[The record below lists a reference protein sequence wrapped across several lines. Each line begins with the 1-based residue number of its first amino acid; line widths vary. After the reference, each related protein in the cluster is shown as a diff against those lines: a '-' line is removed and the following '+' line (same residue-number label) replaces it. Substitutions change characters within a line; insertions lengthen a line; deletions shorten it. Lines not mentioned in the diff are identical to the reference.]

1 MENWFIPYQTEALLP
16 ARRVLVL
23 APHPDDEIFG
33 CGGALAIYRA
43 QGADIQVVVLTDGT
57 ALADAQDK
65 TTTARTRADETQAAL
80 QVLDIGPAQFWACPD
95 RGLADDPSWLER
107 LRPELATAD
116 VVLAPS
122 PTEIHPDHA
131 ALGRGVLRELQ
142 AWADQRRAV
151 PTVMFYEVGV
161 PLQPNFLLDISAVWD
176 LKSRAMACFASQLA
190 QQDYA
195 RQIEGLNAFRTYTL
209 PPKVQYAEAFFVLR
223 PEQLSPRQDPRP
235 VPGQLDVRE
244 PWALEAVLDAM
255 DAQMVGLQQ
264 RLSAQDQVLRAR
276 DKDIGDLQQGL
287 AEAEQRLAMAQRAH
301 DQGLAL
307 AQRAHD
313 QGLALAQRAR
323 DQVQQELSVQ
333 TQAHQALLNSHSWR
347 LTRPLRWLGRWLRGG
362 D

>member
-1 MENWFIPYQTEALLP
+1 MENWFIPYQADTLVP

-43 QGADIQVVVLTDGT
+43 QGADIQVVVLTDGA

-65 TTTARTRADETQAAL
+65 AATAQTRADETQVAL
-80 QVLDIGPAQFWACPD
+80 KVLGIAPAQFWGWPD
-95 RGLADDPSWLER
+95 RQLAHDPSWMDR

-131 ALGRGVLRELQ
+131 ALGRGLLRELQ
-142 AWADQRRAV
+142 AWAEQGRGV
-151 PTVMFYEVGV
+151 PTVLFYEVGV
-161 PLQPNFLLDISAVWD
+161 PLQPNFLLDISAVWG

-195 RQIEGLNAFRTYTL
+195 RHIQGLNAFRTYTL
-209 PPKVQYAEAFFVLR
+209 PAQVQYAEAYFVLR
-223 PEQLSPRQDPRP
+223 PEQLTRSPEASL

-244 PWALEAVLDAM
+244 PWALEAVLQAM
-255 DAQMVGLQQ
+255 DTQVEDMQ
-264 RLSAQDQVLRAR
+264 RR
-276 DKDIGDLQQGL
+276 L
-287 AEAEQRLAMAQRAH
+287 AEQDEALLERQAAIDHLEQRLRDSERLREHSQTE
-301 DQGLAL
+301 LA
-307 AQRAHD
+307 
-313 QGLALAQRAR
+313 ALN
-323 DQVQQELSVQ
+323 
-333 TQAHQALLNSHSWR
+333 QANQALLQSHSWR
-347 LTRPLRWLGRWLRGG
+347 ITRPLRWLGRWLRGS

>member
-1 MENWFIPYQTEALLP
+1 MENWFIPYQAEALVP

-33 CGGALAIYRA
+33 CGGALALYHA
-43 QGADIQVVVLTDGT
+43 QGAAIQVVVLTDGT
-57 ALADAQDK
+57 ALAPAQDK

-80 QVLDIGPAQFWACPD
+80 QVLGIGPAQFWGWPD

-107 LRPELATAD
+107 LRPELAAAD

-142 AWADQRRAV
+142 TWAEQGRTL

-161 PLQPNFLLDISAVWD
+161 PLQPNFLLDISAVWA
-176 LKSRAMACFASQLA
+176 LKSRAMACFVSQLA

-195 RQIEGLNAFRTYTL
+195 RHIEGLNAFRSYTL
-209 PPKVQYAEAFFVLR
+209 PPQVRYAEAYFVLR
-223 PEQLSPRQDPRP
+223 PEQLAHSQNPRP
-235 VPGQLDVRE
+235 VPGQLDARE

-255 DAQMVGLQQ
+255 DAQVADMQ
-264 RLSAQDQVLRAR
+264 RRLAAQDEALIAR
-276 DKDIGDLQQGL
+276 DKDIDALRERLVDLERAG
-287 AEAEQRLAMAQRAH
+287 AQLH
-301 DQGLAL
+301 
-307 AQRAHD
+307 
-313 QGLALAQRAR
+313 
-323 DQVQQELSVQ
+323 QEL
-333 TQAHQALLNSHSWR
+333 TTLANTHQALLQSNSWR
-347 LTRPLRWLGRWLRGG
+347 ITRPLRWLARWLRGQ